1 MSQGE
6 LTRIIDIRQI
16 GKEPVVVEADE
27 AERQALARRFM
38 LVSVDALRASVTLQ
52 ADAAIVTA
60 KGRITAN
67 IVQSCAVSGAD
78 LPVAIDDALSFRFVP
93 PRGEAKPDEEIEID
107 EDDCDEIEFTGQTFD
122 LGEAVAQSLALA
134 IDPYATG
141 PDADD
146 ARRKAGIVDE
156 NAPSGPFA
164 ALAGLKKPE

>member
-1 MSQGE
+1 MSDGE
-6 LTRIIDIRQI
+6 LTRIIDIRHI
-16 GKEPVVVEADE
+16 GNDPVIVEADE
-27 AERQALARRFM
+27 NERKALARRFG
-38 LVSVDALRASVTLQ
+38 LVSVDALRATVVLQ
-52 ADAAIVTA
+52 ADAVAVTA
-60 KGRITAN
+60 KGRIAAK

-78 LPVAIDDALSFRFVP
+78 LPVTIEDALSFRFVA
-93 PRGEAKPDEEIEID
+93 PRSEAKPDEEIEID

-141 PDADD
+141 PDAED